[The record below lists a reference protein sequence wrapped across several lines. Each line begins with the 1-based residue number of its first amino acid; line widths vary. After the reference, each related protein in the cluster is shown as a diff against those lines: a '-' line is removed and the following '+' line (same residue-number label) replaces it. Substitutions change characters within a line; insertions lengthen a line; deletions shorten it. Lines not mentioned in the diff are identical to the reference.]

1 MSSPTPFWPADAAS
15 NGYNIDRD
23 AANRMAARFEM
34 ASTAYFGLYL
44 IAILVA
50 PHARRFIRVARR
62 LATDN
67 RNALDRLPAASWA
80 LGLVIGVWGAGII
93 APLAYGLPRLAQ
105 LR

>member
-1 MSSPTPFWPADAAS
+1 
-15 NGYNIDRD
+15 
-23 AANRMAARFEM
+23 M
-34 ASTAYFGLYL
+34 ASPAYFGLYL

-50 PHARRFIRVARR
+50 PHARRFIRVAR

>member
-1 MSSPTPFWPADAAS
+1 
-15 NGYNIDRD
+15 
-23 AANRMAARFEM
+23 MA
-34 ASTAYFGLYL
+34 
-44 IAILVA
+44 
-50 PHARRFIRVARR
+50 R